1 MKKIILLIIMLILP
15 FNVKALNIKESKI
28 IGSSI
33 ATAGTQL
40 NMNVHI
46 DFKGFDDEENKLGIW
61 VINYEVEFDENDIII
76 EKIKGGLWDSVLYKE
91 NNKYYVQSIINHDNK
106 NLCFN
111 NMLYCNN
118 YLEEITFF
126 IKTNEEK
133 NIDIKIKDITIGLID
148 TSINK
153 DKYLEEDLN
162 IIKSV
167 NEAVKTV
174 TIKKANMAI
183 KEVVM
188 NYELNKPELGEI
200 ILEEETSNNNYIK
213 NIYIKDHKINFD
225 KDTETYELEIVDTIN
240 SLDIDV
246 LLEDEKAEYKIK
258 GANNIKNNNNKI
270 LIEVTATNGE
280 TRVYTINIKKL
291 VTEVVKKKIKFI
303 VPGIICGG
311 IVLIIVIILMI
322 RSYLYDKKLDKALE
336 EM

>member
-15 FNVKALNIKESKI
+15 FNVKALNIKETKI

-46 DFKGFDDEENKLGIW
+46 DFKGFDNEENKLGIW

-291 VTEVVKKKIKFI
+291 VTEVVKKKNKFI